1 MQDLKTDKLEAIA
14 SRLASLDEKVQDPA
28 IIADTKAWAELC
40 KERSELEPVVEKY
53 GELKKAKSDYA
64 DAIEMQKS
72 DDQELVLLARE
83 ECEKLAERIDG
94 IISELKIMLLPKDP
108 NDGKD
113 AVLEVRP
120 AAGGEEAALFAA
132 ELCRMYKMF
141 AERKRWQVE
150 DISINETELG
160 GIKEAVFHLG
170 GKDVFS
176 FLKYESGVHRVQRV
190 PVTETQ
196 GRVHTSTVTVAVLP
210 EAETVD
216 VEINEKDIKID
227 TYRSSGAGGQH
238 INKTDSAIRITHFP
252 TGIVVTC
259 QDQRSQTKNKERA
272 MQVLATKLY
281 DYYQGQKNE
290 EYASLRKGQ
299 VGTGDRS
306 ERIRTYNFPQGRV
319 TDHRI
324 GFTLYSIDEFMNGDL
339 DKMIEALRIADQTRK
354 LEGIDD

>member
-1 MQDLKTDKLEAIA
+1 MKTDKLDAIVERFNA
-14 SRLASLDEKVQDPA
+14 LDLKVQDPS
-28 IIADTKAWAELC
+28 IIADNKAWAELC
-40 KERSELEPVVEKY
+40 RERSELEPIVEKY

-64 DAIEMQKS
+64 SALEMQKS
-72 DDQELVLLARE
+72 DDAEMVLLAKE
-83 ECEKLAERIDG
+83 ECEALVDSIEQITD
-94 IISELKIMLLPKDP
+94 ELKVMLLPKDP
-108 NDGKD
+108 NDGKN
-113 AVLEVRP
+113 AVLEIRP

-132 ELCRMYKMF
+132 ELSRMYRMF
-141 AERKRWQVE
+141 AERKRWSVE
-150 DISINETELG
+150 DISVNQTELG
-160 GIKEAVFHLG
+160 GIKEAVFG
-170 GKDVFS
+170 ISGKDVFS
-176 FLKYESGVHRVQRV
+176 QLKFESGVHRVQRV

-210 EAETVD
+210 ETETVD
-216 VEINEKDIKID
+216 VEILDKDIRID
-227 TYRSSGAGGQH
+227 TFRSSGAGGQH

-272 MQVLATKLY
+272 MQFLATKLY
-281 DYYQGQKNE
+281 DYYQGQKDE
-290 EYASLRKGQ
+290 AYASLRKGQ

-324 GFTLYSIDEFMNGDL
+324 GYTIYSIDEFMNGDL

-354 LEGIDD
+354 LEGDAE

>member
-1 MQDLKTDKLEAIA
+1 MREIKTEKLDAIEARFA
-14 SRLASLDEKVQDPA
+14 ALEEKVQDPA
-28 IIADTKAWAELC
+28 LIADNRAWAELC
-40 KERSELEPVVEKY
+40 RERAELAPIVEKY
-53 GELKKAKSDYA
+53 EQLKKAIA
-64 DAIEMQKS
+64 DHRDAVEMQKS
-72 DDQELVLLARE
+72 DDPEFVLLAKE
-83 ECEKLAERIDG
+83 ESAALEADIETIED
-94 IISELKIMLLPKDP
+94 ELKIMLLPKDP
-108 NDGKD
+108 NDGKN
-113 AVLEVRP
+113 AVLEIRP

-150 DISINETELG
+150 DVTLNETELG
-160 GIKEAVFHLG
+160 GVKEATFGVS

-176 FLKYESGVHRVQRV
+176 FLKFESGVHRVQRV

-216 VEINEKDIKID
+216 VEINDKDIKID

-281 DYYQGQKNE
+281 DYYQGQKDE

-324 GFTLYSIDEFMNGDL
+324 GFTLYNIDEFMNGDL
-339 DKMIEALRIADQTRK
+339 DKMIEALRLADRTRR
-354 LEGIDD
+354 LEGE

>member
-1 MQDLKTDKLEAIA
+1 MREIKTDKLDGICE
-14 SRLASLDEKVQDPA
+14 RFKTVDEKIQDPA
-28 IIADTKAWAELC
+28 IIADNKLWAELC
-40 KERSELEPVVEKY
+40 RERSELEPIVEKY
-53 GELKKAKSDYA
+53 GELKKAQKDYA
-64 DAIEMQKS
+64 DAVDMLKS
-72 DDQELVLLARE
+72 DDAELVLLAKE
-83 ECEKLAERIDG
+83 ECEKQSELIGD
-94 IISELKIMLLPKDP
+94 IVDELKIMLLPKDP
-108 NDGKD
+108 NDGKS
-113 AVLEVRP
+113 AVLEIRP

-132 ELCRMYKMF
+132 ELCRMYKMY
-141 AERKRWQVE
+141 AERKRWSVE
-150 DISINETELG
+150 DISINDTELG
-160 GIKEAVFHLG
+160 GIKEAVFRIG

-176 FLKYESGVHRVQRV
+176 FLKFESGVHRVQRV

-216 VEINEKDIKID
+216 VEILDKDIKID
-227 TYRSSGAGGQH
+227 TFRSSGAGGQH

-281 DYYQGQKNE
+281 DYYQGKKDD

-339 DKMIEALRIADQTRK
+339 DKMSEALRLADQTRK
-354 LEGIDD
+354 LEGEE

>member
-1 MQDLKTDKLEAIA
+1 MQDVKTDKLDGIVERFKA
-14 SRLASLDEKVQDPA
+14 LDEKVQDPA
-28 IIADTKAWAELC
+28 IIADNKAWAELC
-40 KERSELEPVVEKY
+40 RERSELEPIVEKY
-53 GELKKAKSDYA
+53 AELKKATGDRA
-64 DAIEMQKS
+64 DALEMQKS
-72 DDQELVLLARE
+72 DDPEFAAFAKDEVERLTARI
-83 ECEKLAERIDG
+83 AEIND
-94 IISELKIMLLPKDP
+94 ELKIMLLPKDP
-108 NDGKD
+108 NDGKN
-113 AVLEVRP
+113 AVLEIRP

-141 AERKRWQVE
+141 AERKRWAVE
-150 DISINETELG
+150 DISLNDTELG
-160 GIKEAVFHLG
+160 GVKEAVFG
-170 GKDVFS
+170 ISGKDVFS
-176 FLKYESGVHRVQRV
+176 FLKFESGVHRVQRV

-210 EAETVD
+210 ETETVD
-216 VEINEKDIKID
+216 VEILDKDIKID
-227 TYRSSGAGGQH
+227 TFRASGAGGQH

-281 DYYQGQKNE
+281 DYYQGQKDE

-339 DKMIEALRIADQTRK
+339 DKMVEALRIADQTRK
-354 LEGIDD
+354 LNGEE

>member
-1 MQDLKTDKLEAIA
+1 MREIKTEKLDAITERFNALDKKI
-14 SRLASLDEKVQDPA
+14 QDPEV
-28 IIADTKAWAELC
+28 IADNKVWAELC
-40 KERSELEPVVEKY
+40 KERSELEPIVEKY
-53 GELKKAKSDYA
+53 GELKKARSDYS

-83 ECEKLAERIDG
+83 ECSALSERMDD
-94 IISELKIMLLPKDP
+94 IIEELKIMLLPKDP
-108 NDGKD
+108 NDGKN

-120 AAGGEEAALFAA
+120 AAGGEEAALFAQ

-141 AERKRWQVE
+141 AERKRWQIE

-160 GIKEAVFHLG
+160 GIKEAVFRLS

-216 VEINEKDIKID
+216 VEILDKDIKID

-252 TGIVVTC
+252 SGIVVTC

-281 DYYQGQKNE
+281 DYYQGQKDE
-290 EYASLRKGQ
+290 AYASLRKGQ

-324 GFTLYSIDEFMNGDL
+324 GYTLYSIDEFMNGDL
-339 DKMIEALRIADQTRK
+339 DKMIEALRIADQTRR
-354 LEGIDD
+354 LEGDE